1 MDPKKLPGSLKVAIL
16 LQSMGRNE
24 AERVLNSLNDSE
36 RELIMGHL
44 SQMGAISPEL
54 VERVAEEFS
63 TLAASRRSIS
73 EGVQATHR
81 AGKREPE
88 ALSSSSGSAS
98 LTTLRSLET
107 EQLVDLIKDEHPQTI
122 AVILVHL
129 ESNAASEALS
139 KLPDEK
145 KTDIALRIANL
156 NRVVSGMVEEIDKAF
171 EDVLKGK
178 EAPVIHKTGGV
189 GRLAEILNQIDME
202 SGDMILSEIEESNQ
216 ELAGEIKQLMFVFD
230 DLVLVD
236 DKGIQKVL
244 RRVETKELAV
254 ALKAASEE
262 VRDKIFRNM
271 SERASEMLREE
282 IEATGAIRM
291 KEVEDAQSGI
301 TRIIQE
307 MEQKGEIVIRGRRGE
322 EYVG

>member
-16 LQSMGRNE
+16 IQSMGRNE
-24 AERVLNSLNDSE
+24 AERVISSFTDSE

-44 SQMGAISPEL
+44 SQMGAISPEV
-54 VERVAEEFS
+54 VERVAEEF
-63 TLAASRRSIS
+63 ASLTSARRSIS
-73 EGVQATHR
+73 EGASAIQR
-81 AGKREPE
+81 PGKREPE
-88 ALSSSSGSAS
+88 PESSGTGSAS
-98 LTTLRSLET
+98 LNTLRSLDT
-107 EQLVDLIKDEHPQTI
+107 EQLVELIKDEHPQTI
-122 AVILVHL
+122 AIILVHL
-129 ESNAASEALS
+129 ESAAASDLLS
-139 KLPDEK
+139 RLPDEK
-145 KTDIALRIANL
+145 KTDVALRIANL

-202 SGDMILSEIEESNQ
+202 SGDMILSEIEESNP

-230 DLVLVD
+230 DLTLVD

-262 VRDKIFRNM
+262 VKEKIFRNM

-291 KEVEDAQSGI
+291 KEVEDAQSSI

>member
-1 MDPKKLPGSLKVAIL
+1 MDPKKLPGSLKAAIL
-16 LQSMGRNE
+16 IQSMGRKE
-24 AERVLNSLNDSE
+24 AEKILNSLTDSE

-44 SQMGAISPEL
+44 SQMGTISPDL
-54 VERVAEEFS
+54 VERVAEEF
-63 TLAASRRSIS
+63 ASMASARHPLS
-73 EGVQATHR
+73 EGVHTSQRGA
-81 AGKREPE
+81 KRETE
-88 ALSSSSGSAS
+88 AVSSGTGSSS
-98 LTTLRSLET
+98 LNTLRSLET
-107 EQLVDLIKDEHPQTI
+107 EQLVELIKDEHPQTI

-129 ESNAASEALS
+129 ESAVASEVLA

-145 KTDIALRIANL
+145 KTDVALRIANL
-156 NRVVSGMVEEIDKAF
+156 TRVVSGMVEEIDKVF

-178 EAPVIHKTGGV
+178 EAPLIHKTGGV

-202 SGDMILSEIEESNQ
+202 SGDMILGEIEESNP

-230 DLVLVD
+230 DLTLVD

-262 VRDKIFRNM
+262 VREKVFKNM